1 MMRWLG
7 FGLAAIS
14 LIAIGFFLQDAG
26 QMLGWIEKPEKKS
39 SGGGRQPWAS
49 GAGGGY
55 PQGGDASQVPVEVSP
70 ATVETIRERVLGS
83 GLLEPARE
91 VLISAR
97 IEGEVEQLLVEEGD
111 SIAADAPF
119 CAIDEEP
126 LRLAAEVARIER
138 DQTKLAYD
146 RLKSLGDDG
155 RTITPQELEEARFA
169 MERAAANHSR
179 AALDLAHARPTAP
192 FAGVVIDRAVELGQ
206 SVRPGDPLFTIADF
220 EPLRLRLSL
229 PESAVGP
236 IVVGQVAELRSDR
249 EGPVLTRGSVERI
262 SPVVDRESLTIE
274 VVCSFEFAKGS
285 VRPGSFAH
293 VDIITKTEE
302 DVVLVPRRAVIDRDG
317 ETIVYRIVDGR
328 AHRAVVL
335 TGYEDESV
343 VQIREGVAA
352 GDRVAT
358 EGVRELRDGADV
370 EIYRDVGAPPTEGTA
385 AARPSGRSGS

>member
-7 FGLAAIS
+7 FGLGAIA
-14 LIAIGFFLQDAG
+14 LVAIGFFLQDAG
-26 QMLGWIEKPEKKS
+26 QMLGLIEKPEAS
-39 SGGGRQPWAS
+39 SGGGGGRPPWA
-49 GAGGGY
+49 GGGGGY
-55 PQGGDASQVPVEVSP
+55 PPGGDASTVPVEVS
-70 ATVETIRERVLGS
+70 AALVQTIRERVQGS

-97 IEGEVEQLLVEEGD
+97 VEGEVEQLLVEEGD
-111 SIAADAPF
+111 TIAADASF

-146 RLKSLGDDG
+146 RLVSLGDDG
-155 RTITPQELEEARFA
+155 RTITPQELEEAQFA
-169 MERAAANHSR
+169 MERAAANHAR

-229 PESAVGP
+229 PESAVVP

-249 EGPVLTRGSVERI
+249 DGPVLTQGTVERI
-262 SPVVDRESLTIE
+262 SPVVDRESLTVE

-293 VDIITKTEE
+293 VDIITRTQEN
-302 DVVLVPRRAVIDRDG
+302 VVLVPRRAVVEREG
-317 ETIVYRIVDGR
+317 ERIVFRIVDGR

-335 TGYEDESV
+335 TGYEDEAV
-343 VQIREGVAA
+343 VQVREGVAA

-358 EGVRELRDGADV
+358 EGVRELRDGATV
-370 EIYRDVGAPPTEGTA
+370 EIYREAVAPATEGTT
-385 AARPSGRSGS
+385 AARPAGGTGS